1 MSFLPVFLFTLGII
15 VLLMAWRLGNP
26 PNTSP
31 ELLAA
36 LKGIAGVKRDI
47 GYIRSELQETGTRLD
62 EHERRIQERKALGL
76 KTEEQP
82 IVDRQDQDQ
91 QPKPKKSEQADQ
103 KVQLEFFKALQ
114 QQTAQDS
121 IPNLGEDDAYPQNSA
136 PRVISD
142 KYRGV
147 IELHEQGWT
156 TLEIAGHL
164 ALSQD
169 AVNMV
174 LKTYPRGGQ
183 Q

>member
-1 MSFLPVFLFTLGII
+1 MSFLPVVLFVLGII
-15 VLLMAWRLGNP
+15 VLIMAWRLGNP

-47 GYIRSELQETGTRLD
+47 GYIRSELQETGARLE
-62 EHERRIQERKALGL
+62 EHERRIQE
-76 KTEEQP
+76 QP
-82 IVDRQDQDQ
+82 IVNRQDQREKQ
-91 QPKPKKSEQADQ
+91 SGQADQ
-103 KVQLEFFKALQ
+103 EVQLEFLKALQ
-114 QQTAQDS
+114 QHTAQEPISNS
-121 IPNLGEDDAYPQNSA
+121 IEDVAFTQDLA

-147 IELHEQGWT
+147 IELHEQGWS

-183 Q
+183 R

>member
-1 MSFLPVFLFTLGII
+1 MSFLPVVLFTLGII
-15 VLLMAWRLGNP
+15 MLIIAWRMGNP

-47 GYIRSELQETGTRLD
+47 GYIRSELQETGSRLE
-62 EHERRIQERKALGL
+62 EHERRIQERKVLGL
-76 KTEEQP
+76 KTEEQSM
-82 IVDRQDQDQ
+82 INRQDQEEKQ
-91 QPKPKKSEQADQ
+91 SGQAAQ
-103 KVQLEFFKALQ
+103 EVQLEFLKALQ
-114 QQTAQDS
+114 QKAAQEPIANS
-121 IPNLGEDDAYPQNSA
+121 IEDVSYTQNSN

-147 IELHEQGWT
+147 IELHEQGWS

-183 Q
+183 R